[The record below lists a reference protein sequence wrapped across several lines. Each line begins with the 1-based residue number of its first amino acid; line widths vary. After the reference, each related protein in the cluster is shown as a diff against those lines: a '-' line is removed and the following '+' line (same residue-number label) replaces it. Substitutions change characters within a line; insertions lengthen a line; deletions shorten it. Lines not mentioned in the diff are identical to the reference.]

1 MGTAGMVTINLE
13 QGMPTVEAA
22 RQKLEQ
28 ALRTARARRTPVL
41 KIIHG
46 YGSSG
51 KGGAIKR
58 DVAQTLA
65 KKLRAGEIRAFV
77 AGENFS
83 PFDQSARKILDQCP
97 ELKNDSDY
105 ARGNDGVTII
115 LV

>member
-1 MGTAGMVTINLE
+1 MGAVTINLE
-13 QGMPTVEAA
+13 QGMPTVETA

-41 KIIHG
+41 KVIHG

-58 DVAQTLA
+58 DVAQTLT

-77 AGENFS
+77 HGENFS
-83 PFDQSARKILDQCP
+83 PFDESARKILDQCP
-97 ELKNDSDY
+97 GLKGDKDY
-105 ARGNDGVTII
+105 TRGNDGITIVLI
-115 LV
+115 